1 MTNAGFGDFLRV
13 HLIKVLTSG
22 TPLIIL
28 STEIILKAKKRYSQ
42 ADREGKA
49 MKIKKDLIIS
59 LWLWLLVLLLLA
71 PPGEIKA
78 QGLNSGDP
86 MPFRQEELD
95 QMLAPIALYPDDL
108 LSQVLI
114 AATYPLEVVE
124 AARWIQANS
133 NLGGD
138 QLAAALEQKDWD
150 PSVKSLVNFPSVLQM
165 MSDNLEWTEMIGD
178 AFLAGED
185 QVMDTIQRLRQKAQS
200 QGYLRSTNELTVDS
214 DPQTRE
220 IIIEPYD
227 PEVVYVPVYDP
238 IVVYGPWWWPAY
250 PPFRYYPRGGIIPGR
265 FIGFGSGV
273 RIGVAWGY
281 AWGGCDW
288 HNHRVIINI
297 TRNIRLNNRID
308 RNRYTSHFNIDRRR
322 PRGLGA

>member
-13 HLIKVLTSG
+13 HQIKVLTSG

-28 STEIILKAKKRYSQ
+28 LPEIISRPRSGIVS
-42 ADREGKA
+42 RIEEGKA
-49 MKIKKDLIIS
+49 MKIKKNSIIS
-59 LWLWLLVLLLLA
+59 LWLWSLVLFLLA
-71 PPGEIKA
+71 SPGEIMA
-78 QGLNSGDP
+78 QGPDSGDP

-150 PSVKSLVNFPSVLQM
+150 PSVKSLVNFPSVLLM

-200 QGYLRSTNELTVDS
+200 QGYLRSTNELIVDS

-250 PPFRYYPRGGIIPGR
+250 PPFRYYPRGGSSPVGSSDSALGCGLVWPGVMP
-265 FIGFGSGV
+265 GV
-273 RIGVAWGY
+273 VVTGT
-281 AWGGCDW
+281 
-288 HNHRVIINI
+288 I
-297 TRNIRLNNRID
+297 T
-308 RNRYTSHFNIDRRR
+308 
-322 PRGLGA
+322 G

>member
-1 MTNAGFGDFLRV
+1 
-13 HLIKVLTSG
+13 
-22 TPLIIL
+22 
-28 STEIILKAKKRYSQ
+28 
-42 ADREGKA
+42 
-49 MKIKKDLIIS
+49 
-59 LWLWLLVLLLLA
+59 
-71 PPGEIKA
+71 
-78 QGLNSGDP
+78 
-86 MPFRQEELD
+86 
-95 QMLAPIALYPDDL
+95 
-108 LSQVLI
+108 
-114 AATYPLEVVE
+114 
-124 AARWIQANS
+124 
-133 NLGGD
+133 
-138 QLAAALEQKDWD
+138 
-150 PSVKSLVNFPSVLQM
+150 M

-200 QGYLRSTNELTVDS
+200 QGYLRSTNELIVDS

-250 PPFRYYPRGGIIPGR
+250 PPFRYYPRGRIIPGR

-273 RIGVAWGY
+273 RIGVPWGY

-288 HNHRVIINI
+288 HNHRVMINI

-308 RNRYTSHFNIDRRR
+308 RNRYTSHFNIDRGGRGVWVHDPDHRR
-322 PRGLGA
+322 GVAYRTPDIARQFGRGPLPGSEARRSFRGYDRPARGRSYPTGS